1 MPYNRLI
8 ISESGKGSPVRSLFN
23 TSKTIIHVYH
33 EAEEYYKAMEYCF
46 LKSATTDFSERNT
59 YLRSMDINAATNTLK
74 KVILE
79 NYED

>member
-1 MPYNRLI
+1 
-8 ISESGKGSPVRSLFN
+8 
-23 TSKTIIHVYH
+23 
-33 EAEEYYKAMEYCF
+33 MEYCF

-59 YLRSMDINAATNTLK
+59 FLRSMDINAVTNTLK